1 MHSWNAEKPAVADR
15 LVHAIAPARMVAACA
30 IAVFAFAREDASGR
44 QAVAMLVI
52 AAVLLVTAVV
62 QMRRPRSFPV
72 VRAAVIV
79 DSAGALAAL
88 WMYPSDRDR
97 LLSCLL
103 FLVVVEFAT
112 LLRGRLLVAVCV
124 AQMCGYA
131 GIELAHSAGEPLPV
145 LVRIATA
152 VVVAVAIR
160 IVAGIVDEERDR
172 VRRLTVGLH
181 AVIWEIDR
189 GGRLTYVNDEAKRL
203 FGTARGSI
211 THLLQLPDAEFLEQ
225 LFSAGVADV
234 QVPVQTADG
243 RSRWL
248 QVSGRVVRGRRLRA
262 HGIAHDITEVKEA
275 EQRLRDIFDTVDLLA
290 TITDVDGTILY
301 INDALAA
308 VSGRTADEL
317 IGRGWIEALSADT
330 DADVVEHFYAELR
343 EGRIV
348 RHDENSIETPGG
360 DVRLIAWSS
369 TILRNTDGTVY
380 GAASI
385 GQDITDKRRA
395 EENLRASEER
405 FRTLSENVPVG
416 IFQTDT
422 GSNCVYVNEHWTQMT
437 GLTYDESAGRGW
449 SATVHPDDIEA
460 VVAEWRRAR
469 DAQVAS
475 SMELRFLHRD
485 GRLVWAHANV
495 VPLRDADGR
504 VTGHLGTIVDITE
517 RRLAQDAVIESE
529 RRLRAVTDNVTDV
542 IFVYG
547 MDHRLQWV
555 TPSIEWMT
563 GFTPTELFERNTLN
577 DVHPDDAERMLELW
591 RALFR
596 GESYTGAEFRF
607 TTRAGV
613 ERWCWSAGH
622 PVYDADNVQTGVQI
636 RDADI
641 TLQKQAEL
649 RLRENEQRSRAI
661 IETTSDAFVSASG
674 DGLIQE
680 WNRAAEHMFGLQRSH
695 ARGARLL
702 DVLPAE
708 SGREPLER
716 ALAGL
721 RPGGDA
727 TIELVAQRADGT
739 PFAAEV
745 RLWTMRVEGAVTL
758 NAFLRDITE
767 RKRREE
773 QVAFMAYH
781 DPLTGLPNRAMLEQH
796 LDLVLLRARHDETA
810 AALLFLDIDRFKHVN
825 DTYGHDAGD
834 QLLCETANRLRSA
847 ARAGDLVVRLGGD
860 EFVLVLGDLPA
871 AAAADIATAV
881 ASRVHLELRAPYR
894 LDGVMLQ
901 TSTSVGIAI
910 FPGDGADATSLL
922 NAADGGM
929 YASKRAGRGGTSFA
943 IGSRWAA

>member
-1 MHSWNAEKPAVADR
+1 MHSWNAEEPAVTDR
-15 LVHAIAPARMVAACA
+15 LVHAIAPARMAAACA
-30 IAVFAFAREDASGR
+30 IAAFAFAGEHAAGW
-44 QAVAMLVI
+44 QAAVTLVI
-52 AAVLLVTAVV
+52 AAAMLVAAMV

-79 DSAGALAAL
+79 DSAAPLAVLA
-88 WMYPSDRDR
+88 MYPGDRDR

-103 FLVVVEFAT
+103 FLVVVESAA
-112 LLRGRLLVAVCV
+112 LLRGRLLLAVCL
-124 AQMCGYA
+124 AQLFGY
-131 GIELAHSAGEPLPV
+131 GVIELAHPGDKMPV
-145 LVRIATA
+145 VVRLATA
-152 VVVAVAIR
+152 VLATVAVR

-172 VRRLTVGLH
+172 VRRLTVGLR

-189 GGRLTYVNDEAKRL
+189 GGRFTYVNDEAKRL
-203 FGTARGSI
+203 FGTARGTI
-211 THLLQLPDAEFLEQ
+211 TDLLQLPDAEFLEQ
-225 LFSAGVADV
+225 LFSTGVADL
-234 QVPVQTADG
+234 QVPVETADG

-248 QVSGRVVRGRRLRA
+248 QVSGRVVPGRRVRA

-290 TITDVDGTILY
+290 TITAVDGTILY
-301 INDALAA
+301 INDTLAA

-317 IGRGWIEALSADT
+317 IGRGWIETLSSDT
-330 DADVVEHFYAELR
+330 DAAVVEHRYAELR

-369 TILRNTDGTVY
+369 AILRNSDGTVY

-385 GQDITDKRRA
+385 GQDITDKRKA

-405 FRTLSENVPVG
+405 FRTLSEHAPVG
-416 IFQTDT
+416 IFQTDAD
-422 GSNCVYVNEHWTQMT
+422 SNCIYVNERWTQMT
-437 GLTYDESAGRGW
+437 GLSFDQATGRGW
-449 SATVHPDDIEA
+449 SATVHPEDIDLA
-460 VVAEWRRAR
+460 VAEWRRAR
-469 DAQVAS
+469 DERVAS
-475 SMELRFLHRD
+475 SMEVRFLHRD

-495 VPLRDADGR
+495 VPLRDAAGR
-504 VTGHLGTIVDITE
+504 ITGHLGTIVDITE

-529 RRLRAVTDNVTDV
+529 RRLRAVTDNVNDV

-563 GFTPTELFERNTLN
+563 GFTPAELFERNTLN

-622 PVYDADNVQTGVQI
+622 PVYDSDNIQTGVQI

-674 DGLIQE
+674 GGAIQE
-680 WNRAAEHMFGLQRSH
+680 WNRAAEHMFGLQRSQ
-695 ARGARLL
+695 ALGAQLL
-702 DVLPAE
+702 DVIPAG
-708 SGREPLER
+708 SGREPLEH

-727 TIELVAQRADGT
+727 AIELVAQRANGT

-745 RLWTMRVEGAVTL
+745 RLWTMHVEGAVTL

-810 AALLFLDIDRFKHVN
+810 AALLFLDIDRFKQVN
-825 DTYGHDAGD
+825 DTHGHDAGD
-834 QLLCETANRLRSA
+834 QLLCETAIRLRSA

-871 AAAADIATAV
+871 AAAADIASAV

-894 LDGVMLQ
+894 LDGVRLQ
-901 TSTSVGIAI
+901 MSTSVGIAI

-922 NAADGGM
+922 NAADSGM

-943 IGSRWAA
+943 IGSRWVA

>member
-1 MHSWNAEKPAVADR
+1 MHSWNAEESAVTDR
-15 LVHAIAPARMVAACA
+15 LVHAIAPARMAAACA
-30 IAVFAFAREDASGR
+30 IAGFAFAVEHAAGWR
-44 QAVAMLVI
+44 AVVMLVI
-52 AAVLLVTAVV
+52 AAALLVAAAI
-62 QMRRPRSFPV
+62 QMRHRRSFSV
-72 VRAAVIV
+72 ARAAVIV
-79 DSAGALAAL
+79 DSVAVLAAL
-88 WMYPSDRDR
+88 SIYPGDRDR
-97 LLSCLL
+97 MLTCLL
-103 FLVVVEFAT
+103 FLVMVESAA
-112 LLRGRLLVAVCV
+112 LLRGRLLLAMCLAQLLGFAV
-124 AQMCGYA
+124 
-131 GIELAHSAGEPLPV
+131 IELAHPGDKLPV
-145 LVRIATA
+145 FVRLATGALVT
-152 VVVAVAIR
+152 VAVR

-172 VRRLTVGLH
+172 VRRLTVGLR
-181 AVIWEIDR
+181 AVIWESDR
-189 GGRLTYVNDEAKRL
+189 SGRLTYVNDEANRL
-203 FGTARGSI
+203 FGTARGTI
-211 THLLQLPDAEFLEQ
+211 TDLLQLPGTEFLDQ
-225 LFSAGVADV
+225 LFSAGAADV

-248 QVSGRVVRGRRLRA
+248 QVSGRVIPGRRVRA
-262 HGIAHDITEVKEA
+262 HGIAHDITEVKGA

-290 TITDVDGTILY
+290 TITAVDGTIVY

-317 IGRGWIEALSADT
+317 IGRDWIETLSAAT
-330 DADVVEHFYAELR
+330 DADVVEHRYAELR

-348 RHDENSIETPGG
+348 RNDENSIETPSG

-369 TILRNTDGTVY
+369 TILRNSDGTVY

-385 GQDITDKRRA
+385 GQDITDRRRA
-395 EENLRASEER
+395 EDNLRASEER

-416 IFQTDT
+416 IFQTDAD
-422 GSNCVYVNEHWTQMT
+422 SNCIYVNDRWTQMT
-437 GLTYDESAGRGW
+437 ALSFAEAMGRGW
-449 SATVHPDDIEA
+449 SATVHPDDIERA
-460 VVAEWRRAR
+460 VAEWRRAR
-469 DAQVAS
+469 DQQVAS
-475 SMELRFLHRD
+475 SMEVRFLHRD

-495 VPLRDADGR
+495 VPLRDAEGR
-504 VTGHLGTIVDITE
+504 VMGHLGTIADITE

-529 RRLRAVTDNVTDV
+529 HRLRTVTDNINDV

-547 MDHRLQWV
+547 MNHRLQWV

-563 GFTPTELFERNTLN
+563 GFTPAELFERNTLN
-577 DVHPDDAERMLELW
+577 DVHPEDEERMLELW

-613 ERWCWSAGH
+613 ERWCWSAGN
-622 PVYDADNVQTGVQI
+622 PVYDSDNVQVGVQI

-649 RLRENEQRSRAI
+649 RLRDSEQRSRAI
-661 IETTSDAFVSASG
+661 IETTSDAFVSASA
-674 DGLIQE
+674 DGAIQE
-680 WNRAAEHMFGLQRSH
+680 WNRAAEHMFGLEH
-695 ARGARLL
+695 ADAVGAMLL
-702 DVLPAE
+702 DVIPAE
-708 SGREPLER
+708 SSREPLEH
-716 ALAGL
+716 ALAAL

-727 TIELVAQRADGT
+727 TIELVAHRADGT

-745 RLWTMRVEGAVTL
+745 RLWTMHVDGAVTL

-796 LDLVLLRARHDETA
+796 LDLVLLRARHDESA
-810 AALLFLDIDRFKHVN
+810 AALLFLDIDRFKQVN

-834 QLLCETANRLRSA
+834 QLLCETAVRLRSA

-871 AAAADIATAV
+871 AASADIATAV

-894 LDGVMLQ
+894 LEGVRLQ

-922 NAADGGM
+922 HAADSGM